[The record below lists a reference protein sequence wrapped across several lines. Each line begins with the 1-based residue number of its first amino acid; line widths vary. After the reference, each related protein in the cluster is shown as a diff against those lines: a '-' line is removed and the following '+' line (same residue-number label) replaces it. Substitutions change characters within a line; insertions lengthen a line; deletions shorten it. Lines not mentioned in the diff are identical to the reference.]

1 MKVSLKWTTV
11 FATIVTVIFMIFAEG
26 IITLFSK
33 DPEVIDIGAKT
44 IRAISLLFP
53 LFGFQQVYATLFQ
66 ALGKG
71 KEVLVLSL
79 SRQGIFLIPS
89 VMILPKLFGLNG
101 VIFSQTVA
109 DFCTIIVTGILAIRL
124 NGKLKEEEN
133 RYKLNGN

>member
-1 MKVSLKWTTV
+1 
-11 FATIVTVIFMIFAEG
+11 MIFAEG